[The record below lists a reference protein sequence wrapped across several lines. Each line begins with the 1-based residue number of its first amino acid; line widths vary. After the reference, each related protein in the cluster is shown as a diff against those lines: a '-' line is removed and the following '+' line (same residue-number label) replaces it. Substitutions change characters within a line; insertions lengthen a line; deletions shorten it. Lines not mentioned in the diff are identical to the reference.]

1 MRMHST
7 IAVAAMAVALAAP
20 QAAMAKTVKHAKV
33 AKTTEKG
40 LTTAEQLQMAQQQL
54 AQMQAQL
61 NALQAKIDQQQSQ
74 QASASDV
81 QAASAKADQA
91 LAAASAAKT
100 AAADAS
106 AKAAKPAIPE
116 AVKWAADTKISGR
129 MYFNASTV
137 SVKDGAG
144 NSLRKDGAFEL
155 KRFYVGIDHKFNDTF
170 SGNITTDVTAPSGQ
184 GATLYV
190 KKAYLQAKIN
200 KALVVKLGAADM
212 PWIPYVEGVNGYRH
226 IEKTITDLDGF
237 GTSSDWGM
245 HVSGDLADGLVSY
258 QVSAV
263 NGAGYK
269 DIHATKSVDFEGRL
283 SVKYKGFDVA
293 VGGYTGKLGNNTQT
307 NVNAGVFYRNA
318 TRFDALVAYKGN
330 IQNVGFSVGGEYFFA
345 KNWKVKTT
353 SPEDAT
359 AGYSVF
365 ASVSPVKQW
374 SVFGRY
380 DWVQQKR
387 DTVADSSLRPTDHFY
402 NVGIQYSPA
411 KIVDL
416 ALVYKR
422 DKGDNAVAIGN
433 LNQGVT
439 RDEIGLYGQFRF

>member
-1 MRMHST
+1 
-7 IAVAAMAVALAAP
+7 MAVALVAP
-20 QAAMAKTVKHAKV
+20 QAAMAKTAKHVKHAK
-33 AKTTEKG
+33 ATEQG
-40 LTTAEQLQMAQQQL
+40 LSTAEQLRLAQQQL

-61 NALQAKIDQQQSQ
+61 NALQAKVDQSQAQQSQ
-74 QASASDV
+74 LASASDV
-81 QAASAKADQA
+81 QAANAKADQA
-91 LAAASAAKT
+91 LAASTAAKT

-129 MYFNASTV
+129 MYFNASAV
-137 SVKDGAG
+137 NVKDAAG

-155 KRFYVGIDHKFNDTF
+155 KRFYLGVDHKFNDVF
-170 SGNITTDVTAPSGQ
+170 SGNITTDVTAPNGA

-190 KKAYLQAKIN
+190 KKAYLQAKLN

-237 GTSSDWGM
+237 GTSSDWGV

-307 NVNAGVFYRNA
+307 NVTNGVFYRNA
-318 TRFDALVAYKGN
+318 TRFDALAAYKGSIN
-330 IQNVGFSVGGEYFFA
+330 NVGFSIGGEYFFA
-345 KNWKVKTT
+345 KNWKIRTT
-353 SPEDAT
+353 QPEDAT
-359 AGYSVF
+359 AGYSIF

-387 DTVADSSLRPTDHFY
+387 DTLADSSVRPTDHFY

-422 DKGDNAVAIGN
+422 DKGDNNVVIGN